1 MTITI
6 TWRQLVAFCV
16 FVLLATLLT
25 WWVEQPAPDAAPP
38 ANSVGYVAPHPTYGP
53 GNVVPDTSQCQWSEW
68 PVYDGQTRL
77 TCVAVWRQNVAAPEE
92 E

>member
-25 WWVEQPAPDAAPP
+25 WWVEQPAPDAAATPFTDP
-38 ANSVGYVAPHPTYGP
+38 FGDPFADLLA
-53 GNVVPDTSQCQWSEW
+53 
-68 PVYDGQTRL
+68 
-77 TCVAVWRQNVAAPEE
+77 
-92 E
+92 